1 VNDVGISRA
10 PKYLAALLGQR
21 SFKRKAWI
29 AMQQH
34 KCMMFQY
41 KDSHVFLN
49 GVGIRLWLYHVGS
62 NESFALIVI
71 SI

>member
-1 VNDVGISRA
+1 MRSSDLDQIKVNDVGISRA

-21 SFKRKAWI
+21 SFERMARM

-41 KDSHVFLN
+41 KDSPVFLY
-49 GVGIRLWLYHVGS
+49 GVGI
-62 NESFALIVI
+62 
-71 SI
+71 